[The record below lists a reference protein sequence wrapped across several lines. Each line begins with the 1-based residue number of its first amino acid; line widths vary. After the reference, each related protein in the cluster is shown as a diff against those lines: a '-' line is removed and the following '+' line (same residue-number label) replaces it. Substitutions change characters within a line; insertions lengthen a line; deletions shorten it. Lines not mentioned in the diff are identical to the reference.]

1 MYRSIRNP
9 SHFCGIYGFK
19 PSANRVPT
27 YGIVNSLDGQDAIAS
42 VAGPMSTSL
51 SGIKAFMQA
60 ILSARP
66 WHIDPNVINKP
77 WDADGYALKQYG
89 GGRKLCFG
97 VVWDDGIIKPQP
109 PIIRALQTAKTA
121 LEKAGHS
128 GGCSNPLCS

>member
-1 MYRSIRNP
+1 
-9 SHFCGIYGFK
+9 
-19 PSANRVPT
+19 
-27 YGIVNSLDGQDAIAS
+27 
-42 VAGPMSTSL
+42 
-51 SGIKAFMQA
+51 MQA